1 VIGLQGCGL
10 AVRTGA
16 VKEESSSLPCLLQRS
31 HLLLRDDTAARPLN
45 AEYQHLNTGHAPAFG
60 FLINYPGPGIML

>member
-1 VIGLQGCGL
+1 MIGLQGCGL

-45 AEYQHLNTGHAPAFG
+45 AEYQHLILDTLLHLG
-60 FLINYPGPGIML
+60 FL